1 MVFIVWGTVMPI
13 YEYRCGACG
22 YQKEFLQRMSDAPLT
37 ACPKC
42 GKRGFKKLVSAAG
55 FQLKGTGWYATDFKN
70 AGAKPAAK
78 QDKSETTQD
87 KSAAKQDKSETT
99 QDKSEAKQDKSE
111 TKQDKSKTKQDKSA
125 ANPGNESSKTDASAA
140 PAPARP
146 AASR

>member
-1 MVFIVWGTVMPI
+1 MPI
-13 YEYRCGACG
+13 YEYHCGACG

-70 AGAKPAAK
+70 SGAKP
-78 QDKSETTQD
+78 
-87 KSAAKQDKSETT
+87 AAKQDKSETT

-111 TKQDKSKTKQDKSA
+111 TKQDKSKTKQDKPA
-125 ANPGNESSKTDASAA
+125 ANPGKESSKTDASAA